1 VSAIFYEDNV
11 PPEWKDYIALNREM
25 AAICPPIV
33 EKKAPLCE

>member
-11 PPEWKDYIALNREM
+11 PPQWKDYIELNREM

-33 EKKAPLCE
+33 EKKEPLCG